1 MPGAAVPAA
10 PAGKAPGAA
19 GHAKAPATPTMT
31 QVPPSETL
39 LAMVPAS
46 GPLSEREL
54 VLLAIANSPEL
65 ERRRVAIAVA
75 YAQRRAVNY
84 WENPELRVSYA
95 WQDDDF
101 LSVPYTETGRE
112 EIRTSERFS
121 GTETESSLAQ
131 LGELGF
137 GESTIDR
144 ESGTASTRR
153 YREIERRV
161 TPGRGMQTVD
171 TRVYEVR
178 EDRSNGTRSRTQS
191 DLFTSGTRRDRVNEN
206 VQRRLVSQSRETV
219 QSPDW
224 TERDQLGL
232 LMRFRLPNPVER
244 MARFERAAAEI
255 SLAEAQYLADEDQ
268 MVRDVRGLCLDIA
281 VLESQLTAHQK
292 RRQGYLEL
300 YGELERL
307 NQPEFAM
314 DKARA
319 RIDMYN
325 ALEDIREV
333 ENDIVRLKTDLAALC
348 GLESTHRIRTGG
360 LTVRRVVEPGALD
373 PAWLV
378 EMAMVYRSDVLESR
392 ARQAIARARMKEERA
407 AKVPFATFVDA
418 GWQRN
423 WVDGRY
429 GNQDEWMI
437 RAGIQIP
444 FFDWLGINKRDK
456 AFQAEMEAWEK
467 QVLRQRQRI
476 AADVAL
482 AIQRMRESAA
492 QLADFEKDIAK
503 QGVDARKAVA
513 ELEASMTDIGDFT
526 RPRRMRAEFT
536 ASALQLEAGRYEGY
550 ADYNKALMALE
561 DALGVRVEKVLA
573 GPRPTG
579 AK

>member
-1 MPGAAVPAA
+1 
-10 PAGKAPGAA
+10 
-19 GHAKAPATPTMT
+19 MT

-178 EDRSNGTRSRTQS
+178 EDRSNGTRSRIQS